1 MGKLLHA
8 KLKNNCI
15 LLIEDQRIFS
25 LMHFKK
31 LFRLTVLSALVCF
44 HFHVNAADP
53 ISMDIVSSE
62 PGQVVVKIDR
72 ALPQFGNAQVEQW
85 YLLENGQKANI
96 TKWERKSGEEGLN
109 AVLVFDHS
117 NGWAGTPFTWTSVK
131 RSIVKLID
139 GFDAERDSIALIG
152 YAESVDMNTDFTDNL
167 EVLKMILNGS
177 DEAPGQAMAQAMQS
191 AAEALG
197 PHQGNQAIFII
208 SSGYSERSLG
218 EVLRNINVPVYVLA
232 PGYKEDWAYFSW
244 ESGGM
249 YEDLTL
255 LMNGSLKA
263 NDLRTWPSASTE
275 IMYVSTL
282 GKDALRKIEIFAPSL
297 QTEGPLAVANS
308 SVSVMSAASK
318 DIGDSSPKGNKVNW
332 LFFAVP
338 IIIGL
343 AGLIYLIRFLR
354 FRTSKGTVLPGITDL
369 TYNAKKHVLL
379 AQVNIPIRTKPAK
392 FTLHNHSGTPVRD
405 QIISGTTR
413 KVKMD
418 LKGLSEGVY
427 KCSLSN
433 AGMTSE
439 QQEIVLG

>member
-1 MGKLLHA
+1 
-8 KLKNNCI
+8 
-15 LLIEDQRIFS
+15 
-25 LMHFKK
+25 MHFKK
-31 LFRLTVLSALVCF
+31 LFCLTVLSALVCF
-44 HFHVNAADP
+44 HFHVYAADP
-53 ISMDIVSSE
+53 ISMEIVSSE
-62 PGQVVVKIDR
+62 LGQVVVEIDR
-72 ALPQFGNAQVEQW
+72 ALPQSGNAQAEQW

-96 TKWERKSGEEGLN
+96 TKWERKSGEAGLN

-117 NGWAGTPFTWTSVK
+117 SGWAGTPFTWASVK
-131 RSIVKLID
+131 RSISKLID
-139 GFDAERDSIALIG
+139 GFDAERDSVALIG
-152 YAESVDMNTDFTDNL
+152 YSEAVDMNTDLTDNL

-177 DEAPGQAMAQAMQS
+177 EEAPGQAMAQAMQS

-197 PHQGNQAIFII
+197 PHQGNQAIFIV

-249 YEDLTL
+249 YEDLAS

-263 NDLRTWPSASTE
+263 SDLRTWPSATTE
-275 IMYVSTL
+275 ITYVSTL

-297 QTEGPLAVANS
+297 QTEGPLAITNTAVN
-308 SVSVMSAASK
+308 VMTAASK
-318 DIGDSSPKGNKVNW
+318 DIGNSAPEKNKSNW
-332 LFFAVP
+332 FLFAIP

-354 FRTSKGTVLPGITDL
+354 FRTSKGTVLPGITNL

-418 LKGLSEGVY
+418 LKGLSEGIY